1 MAPGDLYSRPV
12 APLRLRPG
20 RAGLVSAALLLLVAV
35 APGCSRDAAPSGDSG
50 KNAQVSSAE
59 RSPAFRNL
67 GKRAESQL

>member
-1 MAPGDLYSRPV
+1 
-12 APLRLRPG
+12 
-20 RAGLVSAALLLLVAV
+20 VSAALLLLVAV

-50 KNAQVSSAE
+50 KSAQVSSAE